1 MCHFT
6 GDAPQREHD
15 TALPLSSPAQAEA
28 GERVLSEAVKLSQER
43 WGSRLIAAY
52 ALGSLAHGG
61 FSVHVSDVDLGLVL
75 HDPLDAGDENAIDQQ
90 LTGVAAG
97 GASLTDRLSVFWG
110 SIGTLSGA
118 AVGGRFPPVDLLDLK
133 RHGRLLAGRDVRS
146 RLRFPT
152 LRELVVSG
160 AEFAL

>member
-15 TALPLSSPAQAEA
+15 TALPLSSPAQPEA
-28 GERVLSEAVKLSQER
+28 GERVLVQAVELVR
-43 WGSRLIAAY
+43 RVWGKRLAAAY
-52 ALGSLAHGG
+52 AIGSLAHGG

-75 HDPLDAGDENAIDQQ
+75 HDPLDAGDENAIDQ
-90 LTGVAAG
+90 LVTGVAAG
-97 GASLTDRLSVFWG
+97 GAPLTDRLSVFWG

-133 RHGRLLAGRDVRS
+133 RHGRLLARDRKS
-146 RLRFPT
+146 
-152 LRELVVSG
+152 VV
-160 AEFAL
+160 